1 LSLMGKSNNRVFVY
15 KDMPDISTKKNID
28 IILTPQLYIFL
39 KEDLEIKFKYQAKQI
54 APSLFDDYIENE
66 ESYQFFVYKRGKFWY
81 FFAFNIE
88 EILSLLEEKGL
99 KKYQIGKI
107 YFAQELID
115 NLEDDAIE
123 LGDNSALIDIDEI
136 VTFVP
141 KKILNKDIEYLDLN
155 LNRTSLKNGVS
166 IGNSYSL
173 ISFKHTVMLSFILL
187 MFGAIYLLEAYRLKE
202 AIEKEEK
209 RVEELLD
216 RNPRLSS
223 NRIRKSILEKF
234 EPIDRIERLKRESIN
249 KISKVLSPN
258 VYIKELSVDDKR
270 VSALI
275 GSNNFKYL
283 NGLLRN
289 KNLKDFK
296 VKKESGSIR
305 VEREFN

>member
-1 LSLMGKSNNRVFVY
+1 
-15 KDMPDISTKKNID
+15 
-28 IILTPQLYIFL
+28 
-39 KEDLEIKFKYQAKQI
+39 
-54 APSLFDDYIENE
+54 
-66 ESYQFFVYKRGKFWY
+66 
-81 FFAFNIE
+81 
-88 EILSLLEEKGL
+88 
-99 KKYQIGKI
+99 
-107 YFAQELID
+107 
-115 NLEDDAIE
+115 
-123 LGDNSALIDIDEI
+123 
-136 VTFVP
+136 
-141 KKILNKDIEYLDLN
+141 
-155 LNRTSLKNGVS
+155 
-166 IGNSYSL
+166 
-173 ISFKHTVMLSFILL
+173 

-283 NGLLRN
+283 NGLI
-289 KNLKDFK
+289 
-296 VKKESGSIR
+296 E
-305 VEREFN
+305 E